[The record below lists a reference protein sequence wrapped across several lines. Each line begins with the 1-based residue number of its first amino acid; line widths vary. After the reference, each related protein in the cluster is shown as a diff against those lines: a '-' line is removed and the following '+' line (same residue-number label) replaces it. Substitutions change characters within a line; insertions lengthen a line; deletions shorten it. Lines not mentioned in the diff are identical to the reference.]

1 MVKIRNLNK
10 LNYSDWVA
18 LIKERNRPSGGIK
31 SVHKVAVNAFIDPS
45 KKVLEI
51 GCNTGF
57 TSVNL
62 SLLTGCRCVGID
74 INKDSIKEAK
84 KYSKEQGVNKR
95 TNFRVANALDL
106 PFNNETF
113 DVVWCSNVTS
123 FINDKEKA
131 ISKYLRVLKIGGT
144 LVVIPIYYIKKP
156 SIKLL
161 TEVSNA
167 IGAKVKFMKKK
178 DWIILFNNVSLKNG
192 YKLELYYEKDYIYQ
206 NRSNFIRKYVNCI
219 LNKKHLLKL
228 NKKDKEI
235 IKKRTLDFF
244 YLFNKN
250 LKYAGYS
257 ILLFQKRKIKDEM
270 ELFITKKK

>member
-84 KYSKEQGVNKR
+84 KYSKEQGFNKR

-106 PFNNETF
+106 PFKNETF

-131 ISKYLRVLKIGGT
+131 ISEYLRVLKIGGT
-144 LVVIPIYYIKKP
+144 LVVIPIYYIRKP
-156 SIKLL
+156 PIKII
-161 TEVSNA
+161 TEVSKA
-167 IGAKVKFMKKK
+167 IGSKIKFMEKK
-178 DWIILFNNVSLKNG
+178 DWISLFNKISLKNR

-206 NRSNFIRKYVNCI
+206 NRSTFIREYVNYI

-228 NKKDKEI
+228 NKEDKEI
-235 IKKRTLDFF
+235 IKKRTLNFF

-257 ILLFQKRKIKDEM
+257 ILLFQKRKIKDEI
-270 ELFITKKK
+270 ELFITEEK